1 MYQRIIPSLLI
12 KGNRLV
18 KGIRFGSFRDAGNPR
33 TTARAYSNQSADE
46 LLVLDISASKKQR
59 MPDIEQIRLIAD
71 ECFVP
76 LTVGGGIRSVD
87 DALACLDSGADKVC
101 LNTAAIDNPTLIQEL
116 AHKLGS
122 QAIVVSI
129 DLVKKTDG
137 SFGLYDHR
145 CNKMVLAKD
154 PLLWAAKCAEWGAGE
169 IRIMN
174 VEREGTLRGFDLEAY
189 RSIRERVDIPIVVE
203 GGAGELTD
211 LEAAINLGVNG
222 VAIGAMLV
230 FSDANLVKIR
240 QYLLS
245 RSANV
250 RPMG

>member
-18 KGIRFGSFRDAGNPR
+18 KGTRFGSFRDAGNPR
-33 TTARAYSNQSADE
+33 TTARAYNNQSADE

-59 MPDIEQIRLIAD
+59 MPDIEQIRSIAD

-101 LNTAAIDNPTLIQEL
+101 LNTAAIDNPTLIQKL

-129 DLVKKTDG
+129 DLVKKADG
-137 SFGLYDHR
+137 KYGLYDHR
-145 CNKMVLAKD
+145 KKAIIEDKD
-154 PLLWAAKCAEWGAGE
+154 PLLWVTRCVEQGAGE
-169 IRIMN
+169 IRLMN

-189 RSIRERVDIPIVVE
+189 RSIREMVDIPIVVE

-222 VAIGAMLV
+222 VGIGAMLV